1 MEKAQEFP
9 ALFLVNERKKMQREY
24 GSNHGGLIPG
34 FLYRIST
41 AECLHHG
48 VKPLGQPF
56 WHLFTQQ
63 LSATDKEKS
72 NEME

>member
-1 MEKAQEFP
+1 MLVEKAQEFP
-9 ALFLVNERKKMQREY
+9 ALFLVNERKKDAKGY

-48 VKPLGQPF
+48 VKPLGQP
-56 WHLFTQQ
+56 L
-63 LSATDKEKS
+63 ATFYATIIS
-72 NEME
+72 NR